1 MVSTA
6 AEIDNLGLNLK
17 KVQEKFMEWTGDTFK
32 RSYLEDKKNHENMM
46 LLNGKGMWA
55 YVYNNGYTAGT
66 TARISI
72 IAFFPKKK
80 YYYVLHRFL
89 LLTEKMK
96 HLEETINQ
104 YHIQSEKNL
113 EGKKA

>member
-66 TARISI
+66 TDRISI

-80 YYYVLHRFL
+80 YYCVFHGFL

-113 EGKKA
+113 EGEKA

>member
-1 MVSTA
+1 M
-6 AEIDNLGLNLK
+6 DWRY
-17 KVQEKFMEWTGDTFK
+17 VQTFVPGRQKEPRKHDVAK
-32 RSYLEDKKNHENMM
+32 RER
-46 LLNGKGMWA
+46 
-55 YVYNNGYTAGT
+55 YVNNGYTAGT
-66 TARISI
+66 TDRISI

-80 YYYVLHRFL
+80 YYYVLHGFL

-113 EGKKA
+113 EGEKA

>member
-46 LLNGKGMWA
+46 LLNGKGMW
-55 YVYNNGYTAGT
+55 TTGT
-66 TARISI
+66 QLVQRI
-72 IAFFPKKK
+72 
-80 YYYVLHRFL
+80 
-89 LLTEKMK
+89 E
-96 HLEETINQ
+96 
-104 YHIQSEKNL
+104 
-113 EGKKA
+113 